1 MGNKKNK
8 FIEKLTKKIKS
19 VCQIE
24 KNLFHKYDV
33 KRGLRNRDHTGVLV
47 GLTNIGDVIGYR
59 KEVEK
64 IIPIDGEL
72 YYRGYKIT
80 DLVEGFQNDGRQGFD
95 EICYLLFTGELPN
108 NEELRIFSS
117 YLAENRKLPQVFKK
131 SILMTE
137 RTIPEQNLMNLLSRE
152 VLTLYTLDEK
162 PEDRSEE
169 NVVIQIF
176 DLVAKY
182 PAILAYSINAARHS
196 FQNATLSIRNP
207 RKDLTTAENFLYM
220 LKGEKYTQLEAEI
233 LDLAL
238 VLHAEHG
245 GGNNSTFT
253 TRVVSSAGT
262 DTYAAISA
270 AIGSLKGIYHG
281 GANKKVMEMMDHLKE
296 NIEDWTDKQEI
307 ADYILKILKKEVFD
321 GYGKIYGFGHAVY
334 TLSDPRAQLLRE
346 KASELAQAKGK
357 EKEFTLY
364 KNLEEV
370 VPKVFAE
377 YKGRDK
383 ILCAN
388 VDFYSGFV
396 YSNIGLSREIF
407 TPIFS
412 MARMA
417 GWCAHRLE
425 EINHSSK
432 RIIRPAYNNV
442 TSRKDYTPLEKRK
455 TRIKSKPVV

>member
-1 MGNKKNK
+1 
-8 FIEKLTKKIKS
+8 
-19 VCQIE
+19 
-24 KNLFHKYDV
+24 
-33 KRGLRNRDHTGVLV
+33 
-47 GLTNIGDVIGYR
+47 
-59 KEVEK
+59 
-64 IIPIDGEL
+64 
-72 YYRGYKIT
+72 
-80 DLVEGFQNDGRQGFD
+80 
-95 EICYLLFTGELPN
+95 
-108 NEELRIFSS
+108 
-117 YLAENRKLPQVFKK
+117 FKK